1 MAYLGNPP
9 YIQEEMLHVLGL
21 RSHADLFRSVPEAL
35 RLKGDLNV
43 PPMMS
48 EMELDRHVRRLAARN
63 RPAAQTISF
72 LGAGVYDHFIPAAVE
87 LLAARGE
94 SITPYTPYQA
104 EASQGTLQTLYEYQ
118 TMIADLYGM
127 EVANASLYDGT
138 SAAAEAALMARAI
151 TRRPKVIVSQ
161 TVHPE
166 TIECLKTYLVN
177 TDAELVTVPY
187 REGCTDLEIVAN
199 VLDDQTACILVQL
212 PNFFGIVE
220 ETDKL
225 VEMAHAIGALAVASV
240 NPISMGLLRAPGE
253 YGVDIVVGEG
263 QPLGIPMNMGGPY
276 LGLMATRRE
285 FVRQIPG
292 RLAART
298 VDRRGNESFCLT
310 LQTREQHIRREKATS
325 NICTNEGLMALRAM
339 LYLSLVGAEGL
350 AEVARL
356 CAAKAHYL
364 ARRLAEVKGFEIR
377 YAAPFFNEFVLQCD
391 QPADRV
397 LARLAKRG
405 ICGGVLLA
413 RFYPQMDSRILVAVT
428 EKRTR
433 DELDAYI
440 EAVQQ

>member
-1 MAYLGNPP
+1 VAYLGNPP
-9 YIQEEMLHVLGL
+9 YVQEEMLRSLGL
-21 RSHADLFRSVPEAL
+21 KSHADLFRSVPQAL
-35 RLKGDLNV
+35 RLQDNLNV
-43 PPMMS
+43 PDAMT
-48 EMELDRHVRRLAARN
+48 EMELDLHVRRLAARN
-63 RPAAQTISF
+63 RPATRMVSF

-118 TMIADLYGM
+118 TMIADLYAM

-138 SAAAEAALMARAI
+138 SAATEAALMALAI
-151 TRRPKVIVSQ
+151 TRRRKVIVSQ

-166 TIECLKTYLVN
+166 TIECMKTYLVN
-177 TDAELVTVPY
+177 SDVELVTVPY

-199 VLDDQTACILVQL
+199 LLDDQTACVIVQA

-220 ETDKL
+220 DADKL
-225 VEMAHAIGALAVASV
+225 VEMAHAIGALAVVSA
-240 NPISMGLLRAPGE
+240 NPISMGLLKAPGE
-253 YGVDIVVGEG
+253 YGADIVVGEG

-285 FVRQIPG
+285 FVRRIPG

-298 VDRRGNESFCLT
+298 VDRRDNESFCLT

-325 NICTNEGLMALRAM
+325 NICTNEGLMTLRAM

-364 ARRLAEVKGFEIR
+364 SRRLVKVKGFTVP
-377 YAAPFFNEFVLQCD
+377 YAAPFFNEFILQCD

-405 ICGGVLLA
+405 IWGGVLLS
-413 RFYPQMDSRILVAVT
+413 RFYPQMENRMLVAVT
-428 EKRTR
+428 ERRTR
-433 DELDAYI
+433 EELDAYV